1 MTPPAMFWFMAIS
14 AALSLFG
21 GLVYRRLWIGVKGSE
36 QTPTGYGGLLA
47 IFLLCGS
54 AYLQAPSDL
63 VWSYAV
69 IAAAAVIYW
78 CDDVLGLSR
87 RHRVVIQFASG
98 FAVCWLLLAGVRL
111 GAPAL
116 IGCSLAAGFVN
127 IVLTN
132 AVNFSDGAD
141 LNVAAV
147 MVLTVAVILLIGP
160 DAAFMRPSAIIIL
173 AFVLP
178 FALLNCRPRTIY
190 FGDAGCFVFASFLTI
205 MTVCCFRNGANAAA
219 FAAVP
224 LALPVYDA
232 CYVVVWRIRNKENIL
247 TRNYLHLYQ
256 KLQIKYRNFGYLLPQ
271 PLNIV
276 VVVTVALIFEYLGLS
291 ALLAVTL
298 AMLLA
303 TPAFYAVYRR
313 LFLRSP

>member
-1 MTPPAMFWFMAIS
+1 MILWLTALL
-14 AALSLFG
+14 AALSLVG
-21 GLVYRRLWIGVKGSE
+21 GLIYRRLWIGFRGSE

-47 IFLLCGS
+47 IFLLGGS
-54 AYLQAPSDL
+54 VCLGAPSDL
-63 VWSYAV
+63 VWSYALITV
-69 IAAAAVIYW
+69 AAVIYW

-87 RHRVVIQFASG
+87 KYRVVIQFASG
-98 FAVCWLLLAGVRL
+98 FAVCWLLLAGAGL

-127 IVLTN
+127 VVLTN

-141 LNVAAV
+141 LNVATV
-147 MVLTVAVILLIGP
+147 MVLTVAVILSIGP

-178 FALLNCRPRTIY
+178 FALLNSRPRMIY
-190 FGDAGCFVFASFLTI
+190 FGDAGCFVFASFLTV
-205 MTVCCFRNGANAAA
+205 MTVCYFRNGADAAA
-219 FAAVP
+219 FAAIP

-232 CYVVVWRIRNKENIL
+232 CYVVVWRIRHKEDIL
-247 TRNYLHLYQ
+247 SRNYLHLYQ

-271 PLNIV
+271 PLNIAV
-276 VVVTVALIFEYLGLS
+276 VVAVALILQALGLR

-303 TPAFYAVYRR
+303 TPVFYALYRR
-313 LFLRSP
+313 LML

>member
-1 MTPPAMFWFMAIS
+1 MTPRVMLWFIAIL

-21 GLVYRRLWIGVKGSE
+21 GLIYRRLWIGLKGSE

-47 IFLLCGS
+47 IFLLCG
-54 AYLQAPSDL
+54 AIYLQAPADL
-63 VWSYAV
+63 VWSYAL

-111 GAPAL
+111 GAPTL
-116 IGCSLAAGFVN
+116 IGCGLAAGLVN
-127 IVLTN
+127 VVLTN

-141 LNVAAV
+141 LNVATV
-147 MVLTVAVILLIGP
+147 MVLTAAVILLIGP

-205 MTVCCFRNGANAAA
+205 MTVCHFRNGTDQAA
-219 FAAVP
+219 FAAIP

-232 CYVVVWRIRNKENIL
+232 CYVVVWRVRNKEDIL

-271 PLNIV
+271 PLNIAV
-276 VVVTVALIFEYLGLS
+276 VVAVALILQHFGLN
-291 ALLAVTL
+291 ALFAVTL

-303 TPAFYAVYRR
+303 TPAFYALYRR
-313 LFLRSP
+313 LAL

>member
-1 MTPPAMFWFMAIS
+1 MMFWFIAIL

-21 GLVYRRLWIGVKGSE
+21 GLIYRHLWIRFKGIE

-47 IFLLCGS
+47 IFLLCG
-54 AYLQAPSDL
+54 AIYLRVPVDL
-63 VWSYAV
+63 VRCYAFV
-69 IAAAAVIYW
+69 ALAAVIYW

-87 RHRVVIQFASG
+87 RHRVVIQFGSG
-98 FAVCWLLLAGVRL
+98 FAVCWLVLAGSRL
-111 GAPAL
+111 GVPAL
-116 IGCSLAAGFVN
+116 IGCGLAAGLLNVL
-127 IVLTN
+127 LTN

-141 LNVAAV
+141 LNVAALI
-147 MVLTVAVILLIGP
+147 VLTVATILLIGP

-205 MTVCCFRNGANAAA
+205 MTVCYFRNGGDTAA
-219 FAAVP
+219 FAAIP

-232 CYVVVWRIRNKENIL
+232 CYVVVWRVRNKEDIL
-247 TRNYLHLYQ
+247 SRNYLHLYQ

-271 PLNIV
+271 PLNILLV
-276 VVVTVALIFEYLGLS
+276 AAVALMLQSLGLQ
-291 ALLAVTL
+291 ALFAVTL

-303 TPAFYAVYRR
+303 TPVFHTLYRR
-313 LFLRSP
+313 LVL

>member
-1 MTPPAMFWFMAIS
+1 MMLWFIAIL
-14 AALSLFG
+14 AALSVFG
-21 GLVYRRLWIGVKGSE
+21 GLIYRHLWIRFKGRE
-36 QTPTGYGGLLA
+36 QTPTGFGGLLA

-54 AYLQAPSDL
+54 IYLRAPSDL
-63 VWSYAV
+63 IWSYAFV
-69 IAAAAVIYW
+69 AVAAVIYW

-87 RHRVVIQFASG
+87 RHRVVIQFTSG
-98 FAVCWLLLAGVRL
+98 FAVCWLVLAGSRL
-111 GAPAL
+111 GVPAL
-116 IGCSLAAGFVN
+116 TGCGVAAGLLNVL
-127 IVLTN
+127 LTN

-147 MVLTVAVILLIGP
+147 IVLTVATILLIGP
-160 DAAFMRPSAIIIL
+160 DAVFMRPSAIIIL

-205 MTVCCFRNGANAAA
+205 MTVCYFRNGADTAA
-219 FAAVP
+219 FAAIP

-232 CYVVVWRIRNKENIL
+232 CYVVVWRVRNKEDIL
-247 TRNYLHLYQ
+247 SRNYLHLYQ

-271 PLNIV
+271 PLNILLV
-276 VVVTVALIFEYLGLS
+276 AAVALMLQSLGFQ
-291 ALLAVTL
+291 ALFAVTL

-303 TPAFYAVYRR
+303 TPVFHALYRR
-313 LFLRSP
+313 LVL

>member
-1 MTPPAMFWFMAIS
+1 MILWLTALL
-14 AALSLFG
+14 AALSLAG
-21 GLVYRRLWIGVKGSE
+21 GLIYRRLWIGFRGSE

-47 IFLLCGS
+47 IFLLGGS
-54 AYLQAPSDL
+54 IYLRAPSDL
-63 VWSYAV
+63 VWSYALITV
-69 IAAAAVIYW
+69 AAVIYW

-87 RHRVVIQFASG
+87 KYRVVIQFASG
-98 FAVCWLLLAGVRL
+98 FAVCWLLLAGVGL

-127 IVLTN
+127 VVLTN

-141 LNVAAV
+141 LNVATV
-147 MVLTVAVILLIGP
+147 MVLTVAVILSIGP
-160 DAAFMRPSAIIIL
+160 DAAFMRRSAIVIL

-178 FALLNCRPRTIY
+178 FALLNSRPRTIY

-205 MTVCCFRNGANAAA
+205 MTVCYFRNGADPAA
-219 FAAVP
+219 FAAIP

-232 CYVVVWRIRNKENIL
+232 CYVVVWRIRNKEDIL
-247 TRNYLHLYQ
+247 SRNYLHLYQ
-256 KLQIKYRNFGYLLPQ
+256 KLQIKHRNFGYLLPQ
-271 PLNIV
+271 PLNIAV
-276 VVVTVALIFEYLGLS
+276 VVAVALILQALGLK

-303 TPAFYAVYRR
+303 TPLFYALYRR
-313 LFLRSP
+313 LML

>member
-1 MTPPAMFWFMAIS
+1 MMPWFVAIV
-14 AALSLFG
+14 AALSLLG
-21 GLVYRRLWIGVKGSE
+21 GLIYRRLWIRFKGSE
-36 QTPTGYGGLLA
+36 LTPTGYGGLLA
-47 IFLLCGS
+47 VFLLCG
-54 AYLQAPSDL
+54 ALYLQAPADL
-63 VWSYAV
+63 VRCYALV
-69 IAAAAVIYW
+69 AAAAVIYW

-87 RHRVVIQFASG
+87 KHRVAIQFASG
-98 FAVCWLLLAGVRL
+98 FAVSWLLLAGSRL

-116 IGCSLAAGFVN
+116 IGWGLAAGLLNVM
-127 IVLTN
+127 LTN

-147 MVLTVAVILLIGP
+147 MVFTAAVVLLIGA
-160 DAAFMRPSAIIIL
+160 DAAFMRAGAIVIL

-205 MTVCCFRNGANAAA
+205 MTVCYFRNGADQAA
-219 FAAVP
+219 FAAIP

-232 CYVVVWRIRNKENIL
+232 CYVVVWRIRNEEDIL
-247 TRNYLHLYQ
+247 SRNYLHLYQ

-271 PLNIV
+271 PLNIAAV
-276 VVVTVALIFEYLGLS
+276 VAVALTLQHLGFRALS
-291 ALLAVTL
+291 AVAL

-303 TPAFYAVYRR
+303 TPVFYALYRR
-313 LFLRSP
+313 LIL